1 MNTDTQTPVQVK
13 SAQLSPPALRQMAFV
28 DYPQVQRLEAGQL
41 KSTSPTEEWRGLFLD
56 NPAWARVGKEWPIG
70 WVLENEA
77 GDVVG
82 SITSFPSIYRFRGQ
96 DLICANGRAWVCAPE
111 YRGYAPWLMEE
122 FFNQPR
128 VDLCIST
135 TANANAEPICR
146 TFATRVP
153 VGDWES
159 AAYWITGYRGFA
171 RMALQ
176 KLGIP
181 LAGALAL
188 PASAA
193 LWLKDTVLVRTLPAF
208 SSGVEIATSD
218 TFDSR
223 FEVFWEELV
232 RQNPNKVLAARDR
245 GTLTWHFA
253 IAMRRTRL
261 WIVTAVRN
269 GLLRAYCILKRPG
282 GENGVRRMRLI
293 DYQTVETDTDLLPGI
308 LRVVLQHCAAED
320 LYVLEHVG
328 RGLPKMQAIDQ
339 FAHRRKLPNWKFYYH
354 AANPAL
360 HAELSKPEVWDPS
373 QFDGD
378 ASIG

>member
-1 MNTDTQTPVQVK
+1 
-13 SAQLSPPALRQMAFV
+13 
-28 DYPQVQRLEAGQL
+28 
-41 KSTSPTEEWRGLFLD
+41 
-56 NPAWARVGKEWPIG
+56 
-70 WVLENEA
+70 
-77 GDVVG
+77 
-82 SITSFPSIYRFRGQ
+82 
-96 DLICANGRAWVCAPE
+96 
-111 YRGYAPWLMEE
+111 MEE

-159 AAYWITGYRGFA
+159 RAYWITGYRGFA

-193 LWLKDTVLVRTLPAF
+193 LWLKDTVLIRTLPAI
-208 SSGVEIATSD
+208 SSGVEISTSD

-232 RQNPNKVLAARDR
+232 RQNPNKVLATRDR
-245 GTLTWHFA
+245 GALAWHFA

-269 GLLRAYCILKRPG
+269 GLLRAYCILKKGDLG
-282 GENGVRRMRLI
+282 GENGARHMRVI
-293 DYQTVETDTDLLPGI
+293 DYQTVETGTDLLPGI
-308 LRVVLQHCAAED
+308 LRVGLQHCAAED
-320 LYVLEHVG
+320 LYFLEHLG
-328 RGLPKMQAIDQ
+328 RGLPKMQAIDK
-339 FAHRRKLPNWKFYYH
+339 FAPYRRKLPYWPFYYR

-360 HAELSKPEVWDPS
+360 HAELSTPEVWDPS

-378 ASIG
+378 ASID

>member
-1 MNTDTQTPVQVK
+1 
-13 SAQLSPPALRQMAFV
+13 MAFV
-28 DYPQVQRLEAGQL
+28 DYPQVQRLEAGHL
-41 KSTSPTEEWRGLFLD
+41 NSTSPAEEWRGLFLD
-56 NPAWARVGKEWPIG
+56 NPAWDRVGKEWPIG

-96 DLICANGRAWVCAPE
+96 DLICANARAWVCAPA

-135 TANANAEPICR
+135 TANTNSEPICR
-146 TFATRVP
+146 TFAARVP

-159 AAYWITGYRGFA
+159 ASFWITGYRGFA

-193 LWLKDTVLVRTLPAF
+193 LWLRDTVLIRTLPAF
-208 SSGVEIATSD
+208 SSEVEISTSD
-218 TFDSR
+218 NFDSR

-232 RQNPNKVLAARDR
+232 RQNPNKVLAARNR
-245 GTLTWHFA
+245 AALAWHFA
-253 IAMRRTRL
+253 VDMRRTRL
-261 WIVTAVRN
+261 WIITAVRN
-269 GLLRAYCILKRPG
+269 GLLRAYCILKRAG
-282 GENGVRRMRLI
+282 VENGVRRLRLI
-293 DYQTVETDTDLLPGI
+293 DYQTVETDADLLPGI
-308 LRVVLQHCAAED
+308 LRAGLQHCAAED
-320 LYVLEHVG
+320 LYCLEHVG
-328 RGLPKMQAIDQ
+328 RALPKMQAVDQ
-339 FAHRRKLPNWKFYYH
+339 FAPYRRKLPNWKFYYH

-360 HAELSKPEVWDPS
+360 CAELSAPEVWDPS

>member
-1 MNTDTQTPVQVK
+1 
-13 SAQLSPPALRQMAFV
+13 MAFV
-28 DYPQVQRLEAGQL
+28 DQPQVQQLEAGQL

-82 SITSFPSIYRFRGQ
+82 SISSFPSIYQFRRQ
-96 DLICANGRAWVCAPE
+96 DLICANARGWVCAPD
-111 YRGYAPWLMEE
+111 YRSYAPWLMEE
-122 FFNQPR
+122 FFSQPR
-128 VDLCIST
+128 VDLYIST
-135 TANANAEPICR
+135 TANANSEPICR

-159 AAYWITGYRGFA
+159 ASYWITGYRGFA

-176 KLGIP
+176 KRGIP

-193 LWLKDTVLVRTLPAF
+193 LWLKDTVLSGLPAF
-208 SSGVEIATSD
+208 SSGVEISTID

-282 GENGVRRMRLI
+282 GENGLRRMRLI

-339 FAHRRKLPNWKFYYH
+339 SASYRRKLPWAFYYH

-360 HAELSKPEVWDPS
+360 HAELRTPEVWDPS